1 MQWICGV
8 VPSLPGFIAYVN
20 PSITVPI
27 GLTHLYYICFLT
39 GMSISAA
46 VYVALH
52 YAVPDRRLQA
62 FVNSAPP
69 ARQLMDE
76 YRELYDNPD
85 EVFHVDV
92 SQGKMDD

>member
-1 MQWICGV
+1 M
-8 VPSLPGFIAYVN
+8 PSLPGFIAYVN
-20 PSITVPI
+20 PDISVPI

-46 VYVALH
+46 VFVALH
-52 YAVPDRRLQA
+52 YLVPDKRLQA

-69 ARQLMDE
+69 ARQLMAE

-92 SQGKMDD
+92 TQDKMDE

>member
-1 MQWICGV
+1 
-8 VPSLPGFIAYVN
+8 
-20 PSITVPI
+20 
-27 GLTHLYYICFLT
+27 
-39 GMSISAA
+39 MSISAA

-52 YAVPDRRLQA
+52 YVVPDRRLKA

-69 ARQLMDE
+69 AQQLMAE

-92 SQGKMDD
+92 AQGKMDD